1 MIAALLLQSAL
12 IGWLIYEYRRR
23 QIAEAD
29 SLQRVNELARMN
41 RFATVGEL
49 SASIAHE
56 IRQPLAAISLSGQ
69 AALSWLKRQVPNL
82 DEVRNALEAVI
93 TESHHADD
101 VLKSVR
107 AMFKHE
113 STARTEVN
121 LNELVQQVIA
131 VTARPIDSNSIVLET
146 HLTDDVQPL
155 VMADPVQL
163 QQVIL
168 NLVMNAVEAMSHAGH
183 GVRIL
188 KLRTEVDP
196 AGTALVRVVDSG
208 PRVDPEVVKKMFQ
221 PFFTTKS
228 TGMGMGL
235 SICQTIV
242 EAHGGRLTA
251 SPSNPHGM
259 EFQIILPL
267 NQQGANQ
274 QP

>member
-1 MIAALLLQSAL
+1 
-12 IGWLIYEYRRR
+12 
-23 QIAEAD
+23 
-29 SLQRVNELARMN
+29 VNELARMN
-41 RFATVGEL
+41 RFATAGEL

-56 IRQPLAAISLSGQ
+56 IRQPLAAISASGQ

-82 DEVRNALEAVI
+82 DEAHKAIETVI

-101 VLKSVR
+101 VIKGVR

-113 STARTEVN
+113 PTARSEVN
-121 LNELVQQVIA
+121 LNELIQQVIA
-131 VTARPIDSNSIVLET
+131 VTARPIASNNIVLET
-146 HLTDDVQPL
+146 HLADDVPPL

-183 GVRIL
+183 GMRIL
-188 KLRTEVDP
+188 ALRTEVDP
-196 AGTALVRVVDSG
+196 AGTVLLRVMDSG
-208 PRVDPEVVKKMFQ
+208 PSVDPKVVKKMFQ

-228 TGMGMGL
+228 SGMGMGL

-242 EAHGGRLTA
+242 EAHGGQLTA
-251 SPSNPHGM
+251 APNNPYGM

-267 NQQGANQ
+267 YNHEATR
-274 QP
+274 PH